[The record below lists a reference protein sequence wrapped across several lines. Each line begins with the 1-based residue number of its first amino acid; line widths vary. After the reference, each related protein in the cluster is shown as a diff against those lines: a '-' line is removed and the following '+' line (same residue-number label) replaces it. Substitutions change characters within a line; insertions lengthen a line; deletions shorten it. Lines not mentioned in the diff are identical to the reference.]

1 MALYT
6 GNLPPPKQSCVMA
19 MPHADRERIPKSN
32 ILVLF
37 FILLTILIAATP
49 YPWTVLG
56 MREANSG
63 SGLFTKIAA

>member
-1 MALYT
+1 MPT
-6 GNLPPPKQSCVMA
+6 G
-19 MPHADRERIPKSN
+19 RESRKSN